1 MRNLLLTIGAIATW
15 VLYWHIGLLAILI
28 YIWAAAMTSTANT
41 AKTRALAAQ
50 HAALVSSVATTN
62 QNLTATNT
70 NLATTTTT
78 ANSAQTAVTALQGG
92 NTGFANTLGYGPT
105 STASIGITSG
115 PSDTGFFNT
124 GSSSGHTHSLPNF
137 PQADHTH
144 DFGGHTHDFGGH
156 AHPVT

>member
-1 MRNLLLTIGAIATW
+1 MRNLLLTIGAIAAW
-15 VLYWHIGLLAILI
+15 VLYWHIGLAAVLL
-28 YIWAAAMTSTANT
+28 YVWAAAMSTAGT
-41 AKTRALAAQ
+41 AKARSTATQ
-50 HAALVSSVATTN
+50 HAALVSAVATTN
-62 QNLTATNT
+62 QNLSA
-70 NLATTTTT
+70 TTTT
-78 ANSAQTAVTALQGG
+78 ANNAQTAVTALQGG

-105 STASIGITSG
+105 STANIGITSG

-124 GSSSGHTHSLPNF
+124 GGASAGTAHTHGLPNF

>member
-1 MRNLLLTIGAIATW
+1 MRYLLLTIGAIATW

-62 QNLTATNT
+62 QNVAATA
-70 NLATTTTT
+70 
-78 ANSAQTAVTALQGG
+78 TAVTTLQGG

-105 STASIGITSG
+105 STANIGVTSG
-115 PSDTGFFNT
+115 PDAADCQVYNV
-124 GSSSGHTHSLPNF
+124 SGQIGGAAAHYHTMPTMPN
-137 PQADHTH
+137 AAHTH